1 MWDVQIKH
9 GNIIVPIE
17 KLLSLNPNKLEESI
31 KASWECL
38 EAIVTDPS
46 PVVLDYNGKRF
57 SIVIGMGS
65 LIMNEECGKA
75 VEDVLIDYKQYRPV
89 KNEWVDACTLDDEA
103 YFAVS
108 EGYSY
113 SRNMAE
119 DVRLVSLTQ
128 KMVYP
133 RVFNG
138 WRVEKAY
145 PLAADPSDEWIIAD
159 EHLESP
165 IVLFTGDNKIIVST
179 GSEELGLIK
188 TLLRVESYCSKYRL
202 IVS

>member
-1 MWDVQIKH
+1 MQVKR

-17 KLLSLNPNKLEESI
+17 KLLSLDPSKLEEFV

-46 PVVLDYNGKRF
+46 PVVLGYNDKRF

-65 LIMNEECGKA
+65 LIMNEDCGEA
-75 VEDVLIDYKQYRPV
+75 VEGLLADHKRYRLV
-89 KNEWVDACTLDDEA
+89 KNEWVDVCKLGDEA

-108 EGYSY
+108 EGYSF
-113 SRNMAE
+113 SRSMVEN
-119 DVRLVSLTQ
+119 VRLVSLTQ

-138 WRVEKAY
+138 WRIEKSY
-145 PLAADPSDEWIIAD
+145 PLAADPGDEWIIAD

-165 IVLFTGDNKIIVST
+165 IALFTEDNKIIVST